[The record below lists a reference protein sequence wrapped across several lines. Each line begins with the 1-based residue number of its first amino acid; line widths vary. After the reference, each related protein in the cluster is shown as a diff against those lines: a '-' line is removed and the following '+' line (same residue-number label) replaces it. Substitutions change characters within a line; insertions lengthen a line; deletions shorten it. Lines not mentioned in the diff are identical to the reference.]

1 MQKKRIWIITEL
13 FPPEETS
20 TSYILGE
27 IANVLADKYQ
37 VNVICGPEVYDHNKK
52 RDTEN
57 SFILKEG
64 ISVDRVDG
72 IVEDKHNKLS
82 RVKKFLLMSKRLY
95 KIAKQNIKEGDKVL
109 MATNPFP
116 LIIPMGKLRKK
127 RRFELFV
134 LVHDVF
140 PEPLEFRMKLPSYIY
155 STLYRLFGEA
165 YSCAD
170 MLISLGRDMT
180 ELLRK
185 KTKDYNPL
193 LKIEQIEN
201 WGDIESISC
210 QKRHPDLPEDK
221 LVIQYAGN
229 IGEAQ
234 GVQEFI
240 NHIHAVNNNNVI
252 FSIWGTG
259 SEENKLKEYVWN
271 NHLCGFIQ
279 FNGPYFRSQQCD
291 VLNRCDIALVS
302 LRNKICGLGVPSKSY
317 NILAAGKPI
326 LFVGPLNSEICL
338 MIRENEIGYCFDEFD
353 YSGIEGF
360 ISSLSPNR
368 IKEFQ
373 EKGIKARKLAETK
386 YAKEIILN
394 RFKELV

>member
-1 MQKKRIWIITEL
+1 MNKQTLWIITEL

-20 TSYILGE
+20 TSYIFGE
-27 IANVLADKYQ
+27 IANVLAGKYQ

-57 SFILKEG
+57 PFILKEG
-64 ISVDRVDG
+64 INVYRVEG
-72 IVEDKHNKLS
+72 IAEDKQNKLS
-82 RVKKFLLMSKRLY
+82 RVKKFLLMSNRLY
-95 KIAKQNIKEGDKVL
+95 KIAKKNIKEGDKVL

-116 LIIPMGKLRKK
+116 LIIPMGMLRKK
-127 RRFELFV
+127 RNFELKV

-140 PEPLEFRMKLPSYIY
+140 PEPLEFRMKLPKYIL
-155 STLYRLFGEA
+155 SILYRLFGKA
-165 YSCAD
+165 YSRAD

-185 KTKDYNPL
+185 KTKEYNPL
-193 LKIEQIEN
+193 LRIEQIEN
-201 WGDIESISC
+201 WGDIESISR
-210 QKRHPDLPEDK
+210 QKRHPDLPADK

-240 NHIHAVNNNNVI
+240 NHIHVVKNTNVL
-252 FSIWGTG
+252 FSVWGTG
-259 SEENKLKEYVWN
+259 SEENKLKEYVDN
-271 NHLCGFIQ
+271 NQLNDLIK

-302 LRNKICGLGVPSKSY
+302 LRNKIYGIGVPSKTY
-317 NILAAGKPI
+317 NILSAGKPI
-326 LFVGPLNSEICL
+326 LFVGPLRSEIAL
-338 MIRENEIGYCFDEFD
+338 MIQENEIGYCFDEYD
-353 YSGIEGF
+353 YSGIDSF
-360 ISSLSPNR
+360 ISSLTPNR
-368 IKEFQ
+368 INEFQ
-373 EKGIKARKLAETK
+373 EKGIKARIIAETK
-386 YAKEIILN
+386 YSKEIILN